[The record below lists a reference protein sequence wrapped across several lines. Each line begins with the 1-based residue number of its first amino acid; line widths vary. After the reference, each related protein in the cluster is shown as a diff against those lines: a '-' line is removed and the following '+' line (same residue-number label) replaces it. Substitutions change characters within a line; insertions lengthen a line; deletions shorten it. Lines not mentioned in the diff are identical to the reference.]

1 MDFENIVYVVSSDTE
16 MGQALAALLAGYDIQ
31 VKCFTN
37 AESFMDASEALAIE
51 NSCVLLEIDFP
62 GEDGISMLRRLTLEQ
77 QCPPIIVLGTDTPRE
92 VRQNIIESGATD
104 FIDKPLATTY
114 LLTRISELLPGVDG
128 IPQTSTSVSTLS
140 DGTEVTFR
148 MTHPQDAEMQQAFVV
163 GLSDRSRYLRF
174 FSGMEKLPDSVLEEF
189 THPKYPFSYAVI
201 ATIPDGAGD
210 RQVGVARYAPM
221 GSKGVA
227 EFAVAIADDMHGQ
240 GIATQLMR
248 LLIVAASVGGVNR
261 LEGLILR
268 ENVPMLALAKKLGF
282 RACADHEEG
291 PTMSLFVKD
300 LRESASEPG
309 SESGPGITIT
319 DA

>member
-16 MGQALAALLAGYDIQ
+16 MGQALAALLAGYDIR
-31 VKCFTN
+31 VKCFPD
-37 AESFMDASEALAIE
+37 AEHFMDASETLAIE
-51 NSCVLLEIDFP
+51 NSCVLLEIDFSAA
-62 GEDGISMLRRLTLEQ
+62 DGIAMIKRLMLER
-77 QCPPIIVLGTDTPRE
+77 QCPPIVVLGTDTPSE
-92 VRQNIIESGATD
+92 VRQHIVELGATD

-114 LLTRISELLPGVDG
+114 LLTRISELLPGADG
-128 IPQTSTSVSTLS
+128 LPHTATSVSTLT

-174 FSGMEKLPDSVLEEF
+174 FSGMEKLPSSVLEEF

-221 GSKGVA
+221 GTKGVA
-227 EFAVAIADDMHGQ
+227 EFAVAISDDLHGQ

-248 LLIVAASVGGVNR
+248 LLILAASVGGINR

-268 ENVPMLALAKKLGF
+268 ENAPMLSLAKKLGF
-282 RACADHEEG
+282 RVSADHGEG
-291 PTMSLFVKD
+291 PSMSLFVKD
-300 LRESASEPG
+300 LREPADKPDG
-309 SESGPGITIT
+309 GP
-319 DA
+319 